1 MRTFADLLDSVLGAD
16 APRLHPDIRARFLVQ
31 DHGRSSFVGRM
42 DQLDRSV
49 FGWCIALVLRP
60 LRVLPS
66 RQAYAVPFAFHLDPA
81 PGCAGW
87 LKRRIYGFRDGPFE
101 FSSVMSIDADG
112 ALVEQFPLGFGMR
125 VRLEAAGDTLWFR
138 DDGYFVR
145 WGGVRIDFP
154 RWLGIGRFE
163 LSHRNIDAERFDI
176 EIRIH
181 HFLFG
186 PLFHQAGR
194 FQSGEAPLASM
205 DRGWTAAHCPVPR

>member
-1 MRTFADLLDSVLGAD
+1 MRTFADLLDSVLGAN
-16 APRLHPDIRARFLVQ
+16 ATRLHPDIRARFAVQ
-31 DHGRSSFVGRM
+31 DRGKSSFAGRM
-42 DQLDRSV
+42 NQVDRSML
-49 FGWCIALVLRP
+49 GWCIALFLRP

-66 RQAYAVPFAFHLDPA
+66 HRAYAVPFEFRLDA
-81 PGCAGW
+81 VPGCGW
-87 LKRRIYGFRDGPFE
+87 LKRRSYCFQDGPFE

-112 ALVEQFPLGFGMR
+112 ALVEQFPLGFGMH

-145 WGGVRIDFP
+145 WGGVRIDLP

-163 LSHRNIDAERFDI
+163 LAHRNIDAERFDV
-176 EIRIH
+176 EIRIR

-194 FQSGEAPLASM
+194 FRSGKASVTSRDRDWAPAY
-205 DRGWTAAHCPVPR
+205 CPVPR